1 MDLVSVLFIEKC
13 CFTKVSVY
21 VLVLL
26 FIMLSCYTMC
36 IRLIEKLFLIGIL
49 HLVLLTIFD
58 CIVVTDYSVVFYMLL
73 KPTVA

>member
-36 IRLIEKLFLIGIL
+36 ITLIEKLFLIGIL